1 MFINYITKTVKTAKW
16 IGFLLVYV
24 LETIITISFLAFK
37 EEIYKLISSLI
48 VINVSS
54 IVIIIV
60 MNKIIAVSMKKY
72 VIKQKNEYVR
82 MFQSID
88 AMLDIFPNFFKSLT
102 SLGNIIFSNSNDDK
116 YKSLKSDIEQF
127 TVIKQKY
134 FESYS
139 KLFEKNLVTDQINQ
153 IFDETDRINEF
164 ILKIS
169 LDINREIHVFN
180 NQIVNIKTLYDK
192 MTDTSANMLYQF
204 QVSAEILSSIST
216 ESMDYSVKT
225 IKEIFEE
232 FEKISKE
239 SEESARDTEKIM
251 SSFINSTNDD
261 SLLYILKETKTFIS
275 RFNDFNSIIIDL
287 KTISDT
293 FMDKTLTSLKEI
305 QNIANNIN
313 EISEKINLISINV
326 RIEAAHLDSK
336 TSGFQVLGNEISEF
350 AGLTSKIISRANTE
364 INKTLTHISS
374 VKDDY
379 VNKMSEVINYIPEFQ
394 KSLTPFESIINGS
407 FNKIKLIIS
416 GLYKVSNEINTS
428 IKKIIDKFQ
437 YQDITLQETKNIIS
451 YINRLSDTF
460 VDISAKL
467 NIDLQM
473 RESEKREINKKIYDT
488 FNGIVTTQKEREI
501 IVEFAK
507 KHNVFEDTNNE
518 ATKEF
523 REVDENIILF

>member
-1 MFINYITKTVKTAKW
+1 MFINYITKTIKIAKW
-16 IGFLLVYV
+16 IGFSLVYI
-24 LETIITISFLAFK
+24 LEILISISFLAFK
-37 EEIYKLISSLI
+37 DERNQLIISLL
-48 VINVSS
+48 VINILS
-54 IVIIIV
+54 VIFIYVI
-60 MNKIIAVSMKKY
+60 NKIITISMKKY
-72 VIKQKNEYVR
+72 VIKQKNEYIR
-82 MFQSID
+82 MFQSTD
-88 AMLDIFPNFFKSLT
+88 AMLDIFPEFFKSLT
-102 SLGNIIFSNSNDDK
+102 SLGNIIFSNSDDDK
-116 YKSLKSDIEQF
+116 YKSVRNDIEQF
-127 TVIKQKY
+127 TLIKQRY

-139 KLFEKNLVTDQINQ
+139 KLFEKNLATGQINK
-153 IFDETDRINEF
+153 IFDDTDRVNEV

-180 NQIVNIKTLYDK
+180 SQIVNIKTMYDK
-192 MTDTSANMLYQF
+192 MTDNSASMLYQF
-204 QVSAEILSSIST
+204 QVSSEILSSIST

-261 SLLYILKETKTFIS
+261 SLLYILNETKTFIS
-275 RFNDFNSIIIDL
+275 RFNDFNTIINDL
-287 KTISDT
+287 KLISDT

-313 EISEKINLISINV
+313 EISEKIKLISINV

-336 TSGFQVLGNEISEF
+336 NSGFQVLGNEISEF

-364 INKTLTHISS
+364 ISKTLTHISS

-379 VNKMSEVINYIPEFQ
+379 VNKMNEVINFIPEFQ

-416 GLYKVSNEINTS
+416 GLYKVSNEINSS

-437 YQDITLQETKNIIS
+437 YQDITLQETKNVIS

-460 VDISAKL
+460 IDISAKL
-467 NIDLQM
+467 NIDLQLS
-473 RESEKREINKKIYDT
+473 EDEKREINKKIYNT

-501 IVEFAK
+501 IVGFAN

-518 ATKEF
+518 KAKEF
-523 REVDENIILF
+523 KEFDKNIILF